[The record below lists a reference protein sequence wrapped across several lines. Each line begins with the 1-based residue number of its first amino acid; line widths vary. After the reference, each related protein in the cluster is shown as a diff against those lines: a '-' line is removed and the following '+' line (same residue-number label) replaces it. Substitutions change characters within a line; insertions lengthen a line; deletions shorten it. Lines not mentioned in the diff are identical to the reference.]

1 MSIKGIIAAVA
12 AAGLMVTPALAA
24 GSDAAASARATQVS
38 PSSETVNGDQ
48 QIYGASI
55 LLQLGI
61 VIVAAGGIYLLLKAL
76 KGKDKPASP

>member
-1 MSIKGIIAAVA
+1 MRIKGFIAAVA
-12 AAGLMVTPALAA
+12 AAGLMVTPAFAA
-24 GSDAAASARATQVS
+24 ASDAAASTRAAQVA
-38 PSSETVNGDQ
+38 PSSESVNGDQ